1 MIARYHVV
9 YQQLMAEWAH
19 VRAAAEKAQ
28 AAYAEGG
35 AYHVDAAALSLHGF
49 YSGSERLFE
58 AIARRIDGTVP
69 QSSTWHRDLLRQML
83 LDVPSVR
90 PLSCSQQR

>member
-1 MIARYHVV
+1 
-9 YQQLMAEWAH
+9 

-28 AAYAEGG
+28 AAYADGG
-35 AYHVDAAALSLHGF
+35 TYHVDAATLSLHGF

-69 QSSTWHRDLLRQML
+69 QSST
-83 LDVPSVR
+83 
-90 PLSCSQQR
+90 